1 MPDLRLEGATKYYKV
16 ENKKLLAVEDI
27 NLTIEQGE
35 FVFLIG
41 SSGAGKTTVLR
52 MLGGDLKPDAGS
64 AYLGETN
71 MNHFFGPLQFRLR
84 RSFGYVWQEPQLL
97 RKRTIYENLFM
108 ALAARSI
115 GRRVKWDKAVGKALA
130 LVGMQGVE
138 HCFPADLSLGEVRVV
153 ELARALVNS
162 PPILILDELTANLDD
177 DNIWDIMYLL
187 NELNNRGITIIMAT
201 HASQYVNIMRR
212 RVVMLTDGHITSDV
226 RNGRY
231 GEKEPKPENIFADAW
246 AKNQKNRR
254 RRWERK

>member
-1 MPDLRLEGATKYYKV
+1 MPDLRLEGATKYYKL
-16 ENKKLLAVEDI
+16 EKKKLLAVQDI

-52 MLGGDLKPDAGS
+52 MLGGDLRPDSGS
-64 AYLGETN
+64 AYLGDKN
-71 MNHFFGPLQFRLR
+71 MGYYFGPLQFRLR
-84 RSFGYVWQEPQLL
+84 RCFGYVWQEPQLL

-108 ALAARSI
+108 ALAARAV
-115 GRRVKWDKAVGKALA
+115 GKRVKWDKAVAKALA

-138 HCFPADLSLGEVRVV
+138 HCFPADLSLGEVRLV

-162 PPILILDELTANLDD
+162 PQILILDELTANLDD

-187 NELNNRGITIIMAT
+187 NELNNRGITIVMAT

-212 RVVMLTDGHITSDV
+212 RVVMLRDGRLVSDV
-226 RNGRY
+226 HNGRY
-231 GEKEPKPENIFADAW
+231 GEAPQNAFLTNW
-246 AKNQKNRR
+246 AEKQINKRR
-254 RRWERK
+254 KWERK

>member
-1 MPDLRLEGATKYYKV
+1 MPDLRLDGATKYYML
-16 ENKKLLAVEDI
+16 EKKKITAVEDI

-35 FVFLIG
+35 FVFLTG

-52 MLGGDLKPDAGS
+52 MLGGDLRPDVGS
-64 AYLGETN
+64 AYLGPVN
-71 MNHFFGPLQFRLR
+71 MSRYFGPLQFRIR

-115 GRRVKWDKAVGKALA
+115 GRRVKWDKAVAKALA

-138 HCFPADLSLGEVRVV
+138 HCFPADLSIGEVRLV

-162 PPILILDELTANLDD
+162 PQILILDELTANLDD

-187 NELNNRGITIIMAT
+187 NELNNRGITIVMAT

-212 RVVMLTDGHITSDV
+212 RVVLLRDGRLVSDV
-226 RNGRY
+226 HNGRY
-231 GEKEPKPENIFADAW
+231 GETAPPDGFLNAW
-246 AKNQKNRR
+246 AEKQKNKRK
-254 RRWERK
+254 RWERK

>member
-1 MPDLRLEGATKYYKV
+1 
-16 ENKKLLAVEDI
+16 
-27 NLTIEQGE
+27 
-35 FVFLIG
+35 
-41 SSGAGKTTVLR
+41 
-52 MLGGDLKPDAGS
+52 
-64 AYLGETN
+64 
-71 MNHFFGPLQFRLR
+71 
-84 RSFGYVWQEPQLL
+84 
-97 RKRTIYENLFM
+97 
-108 ALAARSI
+108 
-115 GRRVKWDKAVGKALA
+115 
-130 LVGMQGVE
+130 MQGVE
-138 HCFPADLSLGEVRVV
+138 HCFPADLSLGEVRLV

-246 AKNQKNRR
+246 AKSQKNRR